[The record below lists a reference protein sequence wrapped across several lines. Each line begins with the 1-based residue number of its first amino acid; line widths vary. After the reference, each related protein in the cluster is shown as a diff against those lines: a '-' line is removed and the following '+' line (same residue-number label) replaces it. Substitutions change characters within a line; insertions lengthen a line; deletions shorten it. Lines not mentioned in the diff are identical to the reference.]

1 MLNIEV
7 VFKFKEK
14 EIKSINSKENDNV
27 YEIFNKN
34 IDLKEL
40 KLNEY
45 QLYYE
50 EKFWNSY
57 YNFLYLIGHNLNY

>member
-45 QLYYE
+45 QL
-50 EKFWNSY
+50 
-57 YNFLYLIGHNLNY
+57 